1 MESVMVETGAPAGLP
16 SSALPRSG
24 TPSPFASGPLIPSP
38 LAASFW
44 LDPPQVLQL
53 PAVDKI
59 DQVVGYVSIGYP
71 FGLMASILFG
81 RHQEAILMSEKP
93 KLFIMGNRDQLQ
105 NKLKSAAGRVDSHLI
120 QGVGHFQMEGSEMLN
135 LISTFAQSL
144 QG

>member
-1 MESVMVETGAPAGLP
+1 MGCNGEAC
-16 SSALPRSG
+16 
-24 TPSPFASGPLIPSP
+24 
-38 LAASFW
+38 W
-44 LDPPQVLQL
+44 VLQL
-53 PAVDKI
+53 PVVDKI

-81 RHQEAILMSEKP
+81 RHQEAILKSEKP

-120 QGVGHFQMEGSEMLN
+120 HGVGHFQMEGSEMLN